1 MARRKK
7 REGSLHRVLGVP
19 ALFSTAYGNVGSS
32 IYYALGVVAL
42 SAMGATPLVF
52 VITGL
57 LFVTIA
63 WSYAEATAAMPEAGG
78 ASSFTRRAF
87 NEFVSFGIGW
97 GQMLVY
103 TATIAISALFVPHYL
118 SVFWPVLTEFPYN
131 VIGGIIV
138 TLALVVVNVIG
149 IKEAAILNIVL
160 ALLDLATQVLIM
172 VVALVLLLEPRLLI
186 EQIQWGVAPTWE
198 QFIFGLAIGT
208 VAYTGIETVSN
219 MAEEASSPG
228 RDVPRA
234 INFVVVV
241 VLVVYIGMPLA
252 GLSVMPVGHNEVPV
266 DPATGLTVP
275 VEVVPSEPE
284 GTWALK
290 SDPESPVYVPVEE
303 SGDITVIPAQEP
315 VGPVTTVDGER
326 VTRLYGTQLGADYLE
341 DPVLGMVRFMPDSVG
356 WLRVILGPWVGI
368 LAATILVIATNAGII
383 GVSRLTY
390 SLGQHRQL
398 PPFLARVHPRRLTPY
413 VSVVIF
419 GTVASILMLPGST
432 TLLAEV
438 YAFGSMIS
446 FTAAHL
452 SVIVLRFKE
461 PDLERPWKTPL
472 NIRVR
477 GKLLP
482 VTAVIGAVGTLSV
495 WVTISVFQAQG
506 RTVGFAWLGVG
517 LVVYVVYR
525 KAKGLSLTRT
535 VRIAPV
541 PQAAQEDIVYD
552 QLLVPLLGSRIT
564 DEMMVLACQ
573 LATEKNSAVDALY
586 VIEVPMNLPLDARL
600 TTERERAQQV
610 LDRAA
615 VIADQFGVPLRPTV
629 VTARQAGRAI
639 VEEARARRSEVILLG
654 SIRKRRIGERVFGR
668 TVDYVLQHADCEVL
682 VNSVPKKGVY
692 AETPGAALSGD
703 GSGGSGGSAPAIG
716 GSTAAGVP
724 AVASSAVVDVSAAED
739 PDESAGRETPERLRP
754 TPGPGL
760 PDAPPA
766 PEAPSAP

>member
-1 MARRKK
+1 M
-7 REGSLHRVLGVP
+7 
-19 ALFSTAYGNVGSS
+19 
-32 IYYALGVVAL
+32 
-42 SAMGATPLVF
+42 
-52 VITGL
+52 
-57 LFVTIA
+57 
-63 WSYAEATAAMPEAGG
+63 
-78 ASSFTRRAF
+78 
-87 NEFVSFGIGW
+87 
-97 GQMLVY
+97 
-103 TATIAISALFVPHYL
+103 
-118 SVFWPVLTEFPYN
+118 
-131 VIGGIIV
+131 
-138 TLALVVVNVIG
+138 
-149 IKEAAILNIVL
+149 
-160 ALLDLATQVLIM
+160 
-172 VVALVLLLEPRLLI
+172 
-186 EQIQWGVAPTWE
+186 
-198 QFIFGLAIGT
+198 
-208 VAYTGIETVSN
+208 
-219 MAEEASSPG
+219 
-228 RDVPRA
+228 
-234 INFVVVV
+234 
-241 VLVVYIGMPLA
+241 
-252 GLSVMPVGHNEVPV
+252 PV

-629 VTARQAGRAI
+629 VTARQAGRALRPDQAGRRVAQAQIRFGDLSAEASTKVKASAQAGRAI

-668 TVDYVLQHADCEVL
+668 TVDYVLQHADCEGL

-739 PDESAGRETPERLRP
+739 PDESAGR
-754 TPGPGL
+754 
-760 PDAPPA
+760 
-766 PEAPSAP
+766 